1 MNTHPARCPRR
12 ARAAVAAGATVATL
26 IMLAGGAPARAA
38 GAETG
43 SGAAAAEAPTATAP
57 APGQG
62 SPDAG
67 QDDMRRRIAAL
78 ERQLAALKTE
88 LERARTAGEDAELEK
103 KIEALS
109 REVERLRLGAAAPVE
124 AKESIDGL
132 GPAASKVYRSR
143 PGVSIGGYGEVL
155 YDDPSATSDDGAPAG
170 GEPGADLLRVVLYF
184 GYKFNDR
191 LLFNSEIELEHA
203 VAGDGA
209 PGEVAAEFA
218 YVDFRWRPA
227 LGVRGGLL
235 LLPVGFLNELHE
247 PPIFLGARRPDVERF
262 IIPST
267 WRELGGGVYGGAGP
281 VSWKAYLVTSLDA
294 AGFSA
299 GGGIRGGR
307 QEGAEVE
314 ATDLALTA
322 RLDWV
327 PVQGLLFGASLFTG
341 DTAQG
346 NPGLDG
352 ARVTQWEAHAEW
364 RPRGLQLRALLART
378 SLDDAAAVS
387 ALVGETIGSQMN
399 GYYAE
404 AGYNVLAGRKDT
416 AQELMPFVRYESYDT
431 QAEVTRGF
439 AADPAYDRSVR
450 TYGVRWRP
458 IPNVAIKADWQDLG
472 NSADTAVDQFNLA
485 LGWLF

>member
-1 MNTHPARCPRR
+1 MNTHPARRPRR
-12 ARAAVAAGATVATL
+12 ALTAVAAIATFAAL
-26 IMLAGGAPARAA
+26 LMASGGAPARAA
-38 GAETG
+38 EAEPG
-43 SGAAAAEAPTATAP
+43 PGAAAAAGPAVTAP
-57 APGQG
+57 AAGPAETGT
-62 SPDAG
+62 G
-67 QDDMRRRIAAL
+67 QDDMRLRIAAL

-88 LERARTAGEDAELEK
+88 LERSRTAGEDAELEK
-103 KIEALS
+103 RIEALS
-109 REVERLRLGAAAPVE
+109 REVERLRLGAAAPSE
-124 AKESIDGL
+124 AKESVDGF
-132 GPAASKVYRSR
+132 GPAASKVYTSR

-155 YDDPSATSDDGAPAG
+155 YDDPSGTSDDGAPAG
-170 GEPGADLLRVVLYF
+170 GEPSADLLRVVLYF

-203 VAGDGA
+203 VAADGA

-227 LGVRGGLL
+227 LGIRGGLL

-247 PPIFLGARRPDVERF
+247 PPIFLGARRPEVERF
-262 IIPST
+262 IIPTT
-267 WRELGGGVYGGAGP
+267 WRELGGGVYGDAGP

-299 GGGIRGGR
+299 GSGIRGGR

-346 NPGLDG
+346 NPALDG

-364 RPRGLQLRALLART
+364 RARGFQVRGLFART
-378 SLDDAAAVS
+378 SLDEAAAVS
-387 ALVGETIGSQMN
+387 ALVGEDVGSQMN
-399 GYYAE
+399 GYYGE

-416 AQELMPFVRYESYDT
+416 GQELMPFVRYESYDT
-431 QAEVTRGF
+431 QAEMAPGF
-439 AADPAYDRSVR
+439 SADPANDRSVR

-472 NSADTAVDQFNLA
+472 NSADTGIDQFNLA